1 MQAEHG
7 WRGELL
13 REACELAVCAPSE
26 LLDQIRKMMVEQSR
40 VEDSKKLREENAR
53 LNLEV
58 GSFINENWAAWKQAE
73 AAAAAAERIQAFV
86 H

>member
-1 MQAEHG
+1 M
-7 WRGELL
+7 
-13 REACELAVCAPSE
+13 PSE
-26 LLDQIRKMMVEQSR
+26 LPDQIWKMMVEQSR

-58 GSFINENWAAWKQAE
+58 GSLINENRAAWKQAE
-73 AAAAAAERIQAFV
+73 AAAAAAERIRTFA